1 MTTTVKVSAHCEHD
15 KQVQISYSD
24 ENGLQQQTIQDGEE
38 FEMVVYDDKTCTVQ
52 EVAKQSV

>member
-1 MTTTVKVSAHCEHD
+1 MTTTVKVSAHCADD
-15 KQVQISYSD
+15 KEVQISYSD

-52 EVAKQSV
+52 EVAKQSA